1 MSTVSTKTQ
10 RDVARPLSSNK
21 HLLRWVEKMA
31 ELTKPRDIHWVD
43 GSQEENE
50 ALCAQMVEGG
60 TFISARTA
68 WRLKRWRIST
78 G

>member
-1 MSTVSTKTQ
+1 MEFMSTVTTRSA

-31 ELTKPRDIHWVD
+31 ELAKPRDIHWVD

-60 TFISARTA
+60 TFIKLNQEL
-68 WRLKRWRIST
+68 WP